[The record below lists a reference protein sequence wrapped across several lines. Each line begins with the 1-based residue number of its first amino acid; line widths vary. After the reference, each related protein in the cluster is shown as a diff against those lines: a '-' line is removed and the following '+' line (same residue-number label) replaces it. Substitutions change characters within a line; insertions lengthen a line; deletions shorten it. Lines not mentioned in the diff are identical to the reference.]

1 VLLACA
7 NVANLLLARGVGRAR
22 DVAVRRALGANTT
35 QILRWLLTES
45 LLLSALG
52 GLIGIA
58 VSRIV
63 IRVAPSIMPPG
74 LLPPGIRMEF
84 DGRVALAAVIVSIL
98 TAVIAA
104 AAPSWHATRAQ
115 PTDLLTAGGRGS
127 TRTGWTRQALA
138 VAEIAGAVLLL
149 SAAGLMIRTF
159 VAMSTEDHGF
169 RADSVLTTGVELP
182 INRYRARQL
191 PTFYRQ
197 AEAALMALP
206 GVRSVG
212 FASSLPLEGRG
223 FGQPFEV
230 AGDPPVEASSRQ
242 TAHYQMVNVGYF
254 ETLGISFLKGRPFT
268 DRDLSTSTPVCIVNE
283 AFVRRNL
290 RGREPIGAVVRCGVH
305 KFDPLTL
312 HACTRAINR
321 PIDRAAERRPSANGI
336 AFQLAI
342 GLPAATGPTLGEV
355 DGDCNDL

>member
-1 VLLACA
+1 
-7 NVANLLLARGVGRAR
+7 
-22 DVAVRRALGANTT
+22 
-35 QILRWLLTES
+35 
-45 LLLSALG
+45 
-52 GLIGIA
+52 
-58 VSRIV
+58 
-63 IRVAPSIMPPG
+63 
-74 LLPPGIRMEF
+74 
-84 DGRVALAAVIVSIL
+84 
-98 TAVIAA
+98 
-104 AAPSWHATRAQ
+104 
-115 PTDLLTAGGRGS
+115 
-127 TRTGWTRQALA
+127 
-138 VAEIAGAVLLL
+138 
-149 SAAGLMIRTF
+149 MIRTF

-305 KFDPLTL
+305 KFRSA
-312 HACTRAINR
+312 HAARLYSCNKPPNTS
-321 PIDRAAERRPSANGI
+321 RR
-336 AFQLAI
+336 
-342 GLPAATGPTLGEV
+342 
-355 DGDCNDL
+355 